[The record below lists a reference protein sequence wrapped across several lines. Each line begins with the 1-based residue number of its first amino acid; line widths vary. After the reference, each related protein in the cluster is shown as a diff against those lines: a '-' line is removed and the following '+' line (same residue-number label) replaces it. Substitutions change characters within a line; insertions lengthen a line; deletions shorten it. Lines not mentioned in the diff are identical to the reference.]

1 MREQAPNP
9 APVIDRITAVTA
21 RRSRDADKLLMGHLC
36 AHSAAWRAL
45 RHAASRVEPGQCNP
59 SSRGGQPLPAA
70 LITLTRCHRV
80 AQA

>member
-1 MREQAPNP
+1 
-9 APVIDRITAVTA
+9 
-21 RRSRDADKLLMGHLC
+21 MGHLC